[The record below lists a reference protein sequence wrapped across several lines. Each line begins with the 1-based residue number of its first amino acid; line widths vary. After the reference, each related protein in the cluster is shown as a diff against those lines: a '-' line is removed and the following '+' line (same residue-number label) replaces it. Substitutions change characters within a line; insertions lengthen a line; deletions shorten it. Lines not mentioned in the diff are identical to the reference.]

1 MFNKSCRWLD
11 SNPGPLVSKAT
22 ALPTAPQPLPK
33 FVNDSCW
40 LHPRR
45 FFTISSSINF
55 LMTGLEPR
63 SSIVSEAT
71 ALPTVPQSL
80 LQHFFTGAFPASF
93 SLFSSFHYSWEHIW
107 ICGWLDSNRGPLV
120 SKATAQPT
128 APEPHCFNIVHLQCR
143 DNVDNATHNCEN
155 DLGPKPFWRLLNFSA
170 IDRQKFWNLTT
181 YQVKCKLG
189 AFMWA

>member
-1 MFNKSCRWLD
+1 MTAADCIHDVSLQLAVRWI
-11 SNPGPLVSKAT
+11 SWWLVSNLGLLLCRKR
-22 ALPTAPQPLPK
+22 PLCPLYHSRC
-33 FVNDSCW
+33 FN
-40 LHPRR
+40 
-45 FFTISSSINF
+45 IF
-55 LMTGLEPR
+55 LLGHSRPL
-63 SSIVSEAT
+63 
-71 ALPTVPQSL
+71 
-80 LQHFFTGAFPASF
+80 F
-93 SLFSSFHYSWEHIW
+93 LFSSFHYSWEHIW

-170 IDRQKFWNLTT
+170 IDRKKFWYLTT